1 MDAKVL
7 TIRIDKQDY
16 LELKKL
22 AEKEKRSLSFMCG
35 MAIRELIKKK
45 GK

>member
-16 LELKKL
+16 LALKKL
-22 AEKEKRSLSFMCG
+22 AEKEKRSLSWMCG
-35 MAIRELIKKK
+35 VAIRTLIKKK
-45 GK
+45 DK